1 MFIYLESLNTIGITE
16 IPGGGKIMYVIY
28 NNIYNRLQWKY
39 NIFIE
44 PNVFDYGLYIVHP
57 GYIWIDQSSVIGKNC
72 TVLPRVLI
80 GKKRPGIKA
89 PNVLIGD
96 NCYIGTGVTI
106 LGPVKIGNNVTIGA
120 GSVVIHDIPDN
131 CTVAGN
137 PAKII
142 NQEVDSSIP
151 WQIGN
156 IYHDLV

>member
-1 MFIYLESLNTIGITE
+1 
-16 IPGGGKIMYVIY
+16 MYVIY